1 MQSTVLL
8 TWGLNNNMT
17 LGHADEV
24 SRSHPDEVCAFLKP
38 TCANIAQVV
47 LSKFHSVF
55 LVADGKVFTCGHG
68 HGGRLGHGD
77 EQSHVI
83 PYQIKTLCSVKC
95 VGVAAARD
103 HTVFLSDGG
112 EVFTCGLNDCCQLGH
127 GSTLSAAYKQSLFPR
142 RVKFFKGQKVTQ
154 VAAGRYHTAVCTKTG
169 LFTWGQN
176 EGQLGYLKTD
186 VTQSTPK
193 QVTHL
198 PKGCEIVLL
207 CASDSATACCT
218 GDGEIFV
225 LHDYTCRK
233 ISITPFGLNDLPV
246 KLCIS
251 ACLGHLDNA
260 AESLGPTVL
269 LALTKHGEVWK
280 WTPGHR
286 VMFRCR
292 WLNKNGHVRTIQGLP
307 LIN

>member
-269 LALTKHGEVWK
+269 LALTKHGEVSY
-280 WTPGHR
+280 
-286 VMFRCR
+286 
-292 WLNKNGHVRTIQGLP
+292 
-307 LIN
+307 